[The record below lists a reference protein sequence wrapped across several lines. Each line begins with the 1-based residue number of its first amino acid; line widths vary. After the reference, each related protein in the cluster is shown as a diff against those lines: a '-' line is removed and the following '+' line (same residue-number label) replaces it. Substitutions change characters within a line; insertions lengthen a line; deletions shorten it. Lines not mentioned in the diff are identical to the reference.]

1 MDSNDL
7 VNIIENN
14 SRIILPD
21 FGAFLL
27 KESGNNEFKPENITF
42 SPFLKYNDGVLE
54 EYFAKSKGITKEES
68 IKQIKAFIEQ
78 VKNQINEAGY
88 FTIEGIGKLTR
99 NNRGAI
105 ILVAEGSNTDTINP
119 SEQSSKS
126 KRDTKIKSYKSE
138 QSIVIDNNPIL
149 NQAPNTIDL
158 IEMEQE
164 IDISSAEENPN
175 SNEEISNANTNNEIQ
190 DINPSLEPNT
200 IVTNASSEVITEK
213 ETTMNTTKKKKK
225 SSLRPLLIF
234 VGASIVTII
243 ILVLIIRSFVVNNN
257 EIIVD
262 PIPVAPTEIEAKPAV
277 EETSNSKP
285 KDELDKAFDEMNPEG
300 NTNKTI
306 TTKEQAAVEEQI
318 EKSVIENASQKNQ
331 TKEQF
336 YLVVGSFKDIS
347 NAEKYSKQL
356 NSEGYKSEVIPQS
369 GKNYVTVGSFATK
382 EKAAEEK
389 NKLITKFSS
398 VWILKK

>member
-7 VNIIENN
+7 VNIITNN

-27 KESGNNEFKPENITF
+27 KDSENNEFKPENITF

-78 VKNQINEAGY
+78 VKKQINESGY

-105 ILVAEGSNTDTINP
+105 IFVAEGSNTDPLNP
-119 SEQSSKS
+119 SNQSSKP
-126 KRDTKIKSYKSE
+126 KRSTKRKSTKSE
-138 QSIVIDNNPIL
+138 QSIDIDNNPIL

-158 IEMEQE
+158 IEMDQQ
-164 IDISSAEENPN
+164 IDIDNTEETTSN
-175 SNEEISNANTNNEIQ
+175 NEEFSNAISNNEIQ
-190 DINPSLEPNT
+190 DTNPSLEPDTIATNT
-200 IVTNASSEVITEK
+200 SSEIVTEK
-213 ETTMNTTKKKKK
+213 ETTMNMTKTKKK

-234 VGASIVTII
+234 IGASFVTII
-243 ILVLIIRSFVVNNN
+243 ILAFIIRSFVVNNN
-257 EIIVD
+257 EIVVD
-262 PIPVAPTEIEAKPAV
+262 PIPVAPTEIEAKPTA
-277 EETSNSKP
+277 EETTASKP
-285 KDELDKAFDEMNPEG
+285 KDEIDKAFDEMNAED
-300 NTNKTI
+300 NTNKTT

-356 NSEGYKSEVIPQS
+356 KSEGYKSEVIPQS

-382 EKAAEEK
+382 EKATEEK
-389 NKLITKFSS
+389 NNLIKKFSS